1 MAFTYDLTTDRG
13 ATRLRLSDT
22 DANAYVFE
30 DAEVD
35 YFLTL
40 GGSVKGAVI
49 EGIKVLMMSK
59 ALRVKRATIM
69 GLTIDDTAQV
79 QGLKDMLKVLGGDL
93 PQVTVNMPALLP
105 MDVGYDESSP

>member
-13 ATRLRLSDT
+13 ATRLRLSDAN
-22 DANAYVFE
+22 ANAYVFE
-30 DAEVD
+30 DAEID

-40 GGSVKGAVI
+40 GGSVKAAVI
-49 EGIKVLMMSK
+49 EGVKVLMMDK
-59 ALRVKRATIM
+59 ARRVKRATVM

-93 PQVTVNMPALLP
+93 PQVTISMPALLP
-105 MDVGYDESSP
+105 MDVGYDEDSP